1 MLNAGSLPLA
11 VGNRCAEETAGMDK
25 LLAHKY
31 AIKAKGEDADRRDSL
46 TSAYFVE
53 ILDVWPK
60 SGCV

>member
-1 MLNAGSLPLA
+1 
-11 VGNRCAEETAGMDK
+11 MDK